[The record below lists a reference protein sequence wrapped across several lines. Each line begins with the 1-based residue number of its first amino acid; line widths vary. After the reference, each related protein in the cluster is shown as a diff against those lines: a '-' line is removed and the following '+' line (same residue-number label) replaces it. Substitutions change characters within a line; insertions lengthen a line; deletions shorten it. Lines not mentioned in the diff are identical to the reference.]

1 MSHRSHPTKLV
12 SLSMT
17 ALERSLSIYRTPPNV
32 MFEVDDAASDWT
44 FPEDHFDFIHARTI
58 GGGIRDWPAL
68 LERCYRHIKPGGKI
82 EISEGRANF
91 YCDDGTME
99 PDSYTTKWLVSY

>member
-1 MSHRSHPTKLV
+1 
-12 SLSMT
+12 MT